1 MAQEVTHIG
10 SAVDPLQDGL
20 TPREI
25 RLNRAAAILRWGAIA
40 NGVAAGLVFLLGI
53 AAALRISSGL
63 FAGLHSLM
71 LGSFNGGHDIALFT
85 VLLLILANVSVLLL
99 LVVGILAQELWALAL
114 TWLWTAVNLGGL
126 LLWGFTPAIIT
137 LAVTIWA
144 GAVITRD
151 IQAFRFN
158 PVMLKELRGRMR
170 GMRAFVVITVYLG
183 LMSGVTVLVYLIY
196 TPFNRGISNAVTG
209 ELGRILFIAV
219 VGIELLL
226 IIFIAP
232 AFTAGAITGER
243 ERKTYDLLQTTLLPN
258 SSFVTGKLESALSY
272 ILLLL
277 LAAIPLQSIAFL
289 FGGVS
294 ELELGMAFIIL
305 AVTAVAL
312 GTVGMFFSSSV
323 ERTLTA
329 SVRAYTVA
337 LVVTFGIP
345 LVLSVLLNFYGNALT
360 GVGTGI
366 KDAPVLEAGL
376 IYLGLLLTSL
386 NPIATGIFTQY
397 MLIEYRELGFVT
409 VPLSSDGS
417 LIPLVSPWISFTI
430 IYLMT
435 SAILILLSVRRMRI
449 TET

>member
-1 MAQEVTHIG
+1 MAQEITHIG
-10 SAVDPLQDGL
+10 SAPDPLQGGL

-25 RLNRAAAILRWGAIA
+25 RLKRAAEILRWGAIA
-40 NGVAAGLVFLLGI
+40 NGI
-53 AAALRISSGL
+53 AAALVFVLAVAAALHISDGL
-63 FAGLHSLM
+63 FASFHGLLLS
-71 LGSFNGGHDIALFT
+71 GFNGGDDIALFT
-85 VLLLILANVSVLLL
+85 LILLITANVSVLLL
-99 LVVGILAQELWALAL
+99 LVVGILAQEMWALIL
-114 TWLWTAVNLGGL
+114 VWLWTAVNVGL
-126 LLWGFTPAIIT
+126 LLLLGFLPALIT
-137 LAVTIWA
+137 LAVTVWA
-144 GAVITRD
+144 GMIAVRD
-151 IQAFRFN
+151 TNAFRFN

-196 TPFNRGISNAVTG
+196 TPFNRGVSSAVTG

-258 SSFVTGKLESALSY
+258 SSFITGKLESALSY

-312 GTVGMFFSSSV
+312 GTVGMFFSSTV

-337 LVVTFGIP
+337 LIVTFGIP

-366 KDAPVLEAGL
+366 KDAPILEAAL

-397 MLIEYRELGFVT
+397 MLVEYRQLGFVT

-435 SAILILLSVRRMRI
+435 SAILILLSVRRMRDPDA
-449 TET
+449 